1 VGGGQFESVPVS
13 LFVKVYNYLDPKN
26 EGSEDKD
33 PDTPTKKSQ
42 EYHFRDLHYLEEPY
56 YVVSTGEI
64 FPYDFDQAGGVGA
77 GGEQSSHPRRDRYLR
92 PEFVQAYE
100 RPLRA
105 DARKEALLGYQV
117 AKEIRAKEDEV
128 SAAMLFYENL

>member
-1 VGGGQFESVPVS
+1 M
-13 LFVKVYNYLDPKN
+13 
-26 EGSEDKD
+26 
-33 PDTPTKKSQ
+33 
-42 EYHFRDLHYLEEPY
+42 
-56 YVVSTGEI
+56 STGEI

-128 SAAMLFYENL
+128 SAAVL